1 MAIEKDFD
9 NNNENAIEWLSRE
22 HYATVTFTDRKMINR
37 VKKLYE
43 DRKDEFKYLVENDD
57 GSICAKLPKK
67 WIKINAGSK
76 PDPNKPKREMSEEQ
90 KLQEQTKPVIEK
102 MVVDLMK
109 DQPTDVVS
117 VLLTLH

>member
-1 MAIEKDFD
+1 
-9 NNNENAIEWLSRE
+9 
-22 HYATVTFTDRKMINR
+22 
-37 VKKLYE
+37 
-43 DRKDEFKYLVENDD
+43 
-57 GSICAKLPKK
+57 
-67 WIKINAGSK
+67 
-76 PDPNKPKREMSEEQ
+76 MSEEQ